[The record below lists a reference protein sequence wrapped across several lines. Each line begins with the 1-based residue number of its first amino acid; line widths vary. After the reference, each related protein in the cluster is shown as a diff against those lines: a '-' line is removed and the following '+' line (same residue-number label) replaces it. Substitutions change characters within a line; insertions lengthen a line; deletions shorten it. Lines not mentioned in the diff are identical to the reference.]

1 MTDTSLINSLLRVGW
16 RVAVTTMGS
25 RGRSAEL
32 AAVDK
37 NTATRV
43 SSFAAE
49 CARAWLG
56 CMMGFSLL
64 PTSVPAG
71 RRAKIRNCTGIPS
84 TGASAPSVACPHPR
98 GTSVHVCEDR
108 YPGLQVLTCRLPQ
121 AFAQWPID
129 TPTLAYRC
137 GDSTGMML
145 HEHAPVSRLTAAAK
159 LHCGTLHDL
168 SRDPRSAEAR
178 SITSLRTRR
187 LRDYETKRR
196 CRHKPP

>member
-1 MTDTSLINSLLRVGW
+1 
-16 RVAVTTMGS
+16 MGS
-25 RGRSAEL
+25 RDRSAEL

-37 NTATRV
+37 NAPTRV

-49 CARAWLG
+49 CTRAWYTCLAW
-56 CMMGFSLL
+56 MHDGFLPVADERPRRSASKNTELHRDTISRRERAERCVSASPRHLRPCVRRPVSGLASLDM
-64 PTSVPAG
+64 S
-71 RRAKIRNCTGIPS
+71 PS
-84 TGASAPSVACPHPR
+84 QT
-98 GTSVHVCEDR
+98 
-108 YPGLQVLTCRLPQ
+108 
-121 AFAQWPID
+121 FAQWPID